1 MGNGALPQTPRFNE
15 LVSKEAMKKK
25 AVPIDHCLSQ
35 TRYSARVAPQ
45 RCTILCIGKASLL
58 YHNFDKIIFNFIN
71 LSTLLGTHHIRLG
84 F

>member
-1 MGNGALPQTPRFNE
+1 MKNGALPQTPRFNA
-15 LVSKEAMKKK
+15 LVYQEAMKKGSAIK
-25 AVPIDHCLSQ
+25 HCLPQ

-71 LSTLLGTHHIRLG
+71 LSTLLGTHQ